1 MACNSTK
8 CTCPNINCEN
18 HGKCC
23 ACVNHHRDGLGNL
36 PRCLRED
43 PSK

>member
-1 MACNSTK
+1 MACGSIQ
-8 CTCPNINCEN
+8 CVCPKTDCKN

-23 ACVNHHRDGLGNL
+23 DCVIHHRDGLKNL